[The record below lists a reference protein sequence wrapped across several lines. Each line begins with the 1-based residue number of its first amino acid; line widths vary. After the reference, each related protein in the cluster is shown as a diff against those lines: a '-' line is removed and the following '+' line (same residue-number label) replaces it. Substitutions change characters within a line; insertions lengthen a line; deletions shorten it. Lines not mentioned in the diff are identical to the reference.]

1 MNTGVQR
8 EYVSH
13 IRDYDY
19 EAVCGAVGS
28 SYPEEYEIPRENTGT
43 LKNQYDVGACVAE
56 VISQISEH
64 WYSSQLNEPLE
75 MSEGFIYGTLRKED
89 STGYGMI
96 VSTALDLWK
105 SIGTLPKKYFDVL
118 KEMPEMRDAIKK
130 FPEFY
135 DIASKYK
142 LSGYV
147 SLNYNST
154 KKDAAIKDALTKYK
168 YGLVAVSDKGFPGGG
183 HCIMLTGWD
192 DKKDT
197 YKFKNSWGEGYG
209 DKGFWEIS
217 KSKVNAVYL
226 PLFEEIVL
234 PFTDVSKDAWYYN
247 DVKAMFFS
255 GMIKGTSETTFD
267 PDKPLTRAEAC
278 ALFNRINNETDKRFD
293 IMNKVVAEKY
303 ENMH

>member
-1 MNTGVQR
+1 MNTGVQK

-19 EAVCGAVGS
+19 ETVCGAVGS

-43 LKNQYDVGACVAE
+43 LKNQYEVGACVAE

-64 WYSSQLNEPLE
+64 WYSNQLNEQIE
-75 MSEGFIYGTLRKED
+75 MSEGFVYGALRNED
-89 STGYGMI
+89 SNGYGMI
-96 VSTALDLWK
+96 VSKALDLWK

-118 KEMPEMRDAIKK
+118 VEMPEMKETIKK

-147 SLNYNST
+147 SLNYNNT
-154 KKDAAIKDALTKYK
+154 KRDAAIKDALTKYQ

-183 HCIMLTGWD
+183 HCIMLTGWN

-197 YKFKNSWGEGYG
+197 YKFKNSWGETYG
-209 DKGFWEIS
+209 DKGFAEIS
-217 KSKVNAVYL
+217 KSKIDRVYL
-226 PLFEEIVL
+226 PLFDDIVL
-234 PFTDVSKDAWYYN
+234 PFEDVKESDWFYD
-247 DVKAMFFS
+247 DVKAMYFS
-255 GMIKGTSETTFD
+255 GLIKGATETTFE
-267 PDKPLTRAEAC
+267 PNRPLTRAEAC
-278 ALFNRINNETDKRFD
+278 ALFNRTNKETDKRFD
-293 IMNKVVAEKY
+293 IMNKVLEEKY
-303 ENMH
+303 GDV

>member
-19 EAVCGAVGS
+19 ETVCGAVGS
-28 SYPEEYEIPRENTGT
+28 SYPDEYEIPRNNTGT

-64 WYSSQLNEPLE
+64 WYSNQLNEQIE
-75 MSEGFIYGTLRKED
+75 MSEGFVYGALRNED
-89 STGYGMI
+89 SNGYGMI

-118 KEMPEMRDAIKK
+118 KEMPEMKETIKK

-135 DIASKYK
+135 EIASKYK

-147 SLNYNST
+147 SLNYNNT
-154 KKDAAIKDALTKYK
+154 KRDAAIKDALTKYQ

-183 HCIMLTGWD
+183 HCIMLTGWND
-192 DKKDT
+192 GKDT
-197 YKFKNSWGEGYG
+197 YKFKNSWGETYG
-209 DKGFWEIS
+209 DKGFAEIS
-217 KSKVNAVYL
+217 KSKIDRVYL
-226 PLFEEIVL
+226 PLFDEIVL
-234 PFTDVSKDAWYYN
+234 PFEDVKEADWFYD
-247 DVKAMFFS
+247 DVKAMYFS
-255 GMIKGTSETTFD
+255 GFVKGTTETTFE
-267 PDKPLTRAEAC
+267 PNRPLTRAEAC
-278 ALFNRINNETDKRFD
+278 ALFNRNNKETDKRFD
-293 IMNKVVAEKY
+293 IMNKVLEEKLGDV
-303 ENMH
+303 